1 MSAEV
6 GTKKKKITSSIII
19 GLLILVIILLVT
31 ITILFA
37 KKGGEKSQSKPKRDI
52 LVTEENVDKVIKNLE
67 LEAEANKVL
76 PGTYEVCMTNEW
88 VFETASSEAE
98 NMYVENSNANT
109 NDVYFD
115 LILKD
120 TEEIVYSS
128 PVIPIGKSMSKLKLD
143 KELEPGTYNAIVNY
157 HLLDKEQ
164 NELSTLAM
172 NIVFTIRK

>member
-37 KKGGEKSQSKPKRDI
+37 KKGGEESQSEPKRDI
-52 LVTEENVDKVIKNLE
+52 LVTEENVDKLIKDLE
-67 LEAEANKVL
+67 EEANKVL
-76 PGTYEVCMTNEW
+76 PGTYEVCMTNKW
-88 VFETASSEAE
+88 TFETASSESE

-120 TEEIVYSS
+120 TEEIIYSS
-128 PVIPIGKSMSKLKLD
+128 PVIPVGKSMSKLKLE

-172 NIVFTIRK
+172 NIVLTILN